1 MDDPGGK
8 PQTTPDEYSVL
19 SPHGQHRGKLGELG
33 PVGMLELPYRG
44 CII

>member
-19 SPHGQHRGKLGELG
+19 SPHGQHRGKLGEPG
-33 PVGMLELPYRG
+33 PVGMLELPYQG
-44 CII
+44 YII